1 MERNGKRKLKDGIC
15 SYKKQL
21 RCKNASTKVY
31 MAYFGI
37 QKRRYYLKELLK
49 KRKTAVF
56 SQAGQRENR
65 RFFRL

>member
-21 RCKNASTKVY
+21 PCENASTKVY

-37 QKRRYYLKELLK
+37 QKRRYYLKVKAL
-49 KRKTAVF
+49 F
-56 SQAGQRENR
+56 Q
-65 RFFRL
+65 